1 MTSIAGIRLK
11 KNREKSVLQY
21 HPWIFSGAIQ
31 EIDHGIGDGDMAAV
45 SDFSG
50 EHLGYGY
57 YNSKTQISVRM
68 LSFSTDPVDDGFFRR
83 LIISAIEKRKAGPSL
98 GRTTACR
105 MVFSEGDFLP
115 GLIVDR
121 YNNHL
126 VIQIFTLGM
135 EKMKGSIV
143 RMLEKT
149 LHPESVYERSDHEG
163 RKLEGL
169 PESSGQLAGTTPE
182 EITINENGASFNV
195 DVMRGQKTGF
205 FLDQR
210 DNRMLVRSLSKDRKA
225 LNLFSYTGGFSVQA
239 LAGGATG
246 AVCVDAS
253 ESALTAAHANAVL
266 NGYGGKHETV
276 RADIFQYLR
285 HADIDAGIIVCDP
298 PALVKSKNALDA
310 GCRGYKD
317 LNLQITKKCRPGTLL
332 LTCSCS
338 RFVSMDLFQK
348 IVFSAFAD
356 AGRKASII
364 GKFGHPADHPVSI
377 FCPETEYLK
386 SMLLYIE

>member
-1 MTSIAGIRLK
+1 MAHIRLR
-11 KNREKSVLQY
+11 KNREKSVLQG
-21 HPWIFSGAIQ
+21 HPWIFSGAIH
-31 EIDHGIGDGDMAAV
+31 EIDHGIGDGDIAAV
-45 SDFSG
+45 RDFSG
-50 EHLGYGY
+50 AHLGYGY

-68 LSFSTDPVDDGFFRR
+68 LSFSTDPVDDGFLRR
-83 LIISAIEKRKAGPSL
+83 LIISAIEKRKASPSL

-105 MVFSEGDFLP
+105 MIFSEGDFLP

-126 VIQIFTLGM
+126 VIQILTLGM
-135 EKMKGSIV
+135 EKLKSRIVSI
-143 RMLEKT
+143 LEET

-169 PESSGQLAGTTPE
+169 SESSGQLAGTTPV

-210 DNRMLVRSLSKDRKA
+210 DSRMLVRSLSKGRKA

-239 LAGGATG
+239 LAGGATK
-246 AVCVDAS
+246 ATCVDAS
-253 ESALTAAHANAVL
+253 ENALIAAHANAML
-266 NGYGGKHETV
+266 NGYGDKHETV

-285 HADIDAGIIVCDP
+285 EADIEAGIIVCDP
-298 PALVKSKNALDA
+298 PALVKSRNALEA

-317 LNLQITKKCRPGTLL
+317 LNLQIAKKCRPGTML

-338 RFVSMDLFQK
+338 RFIDMDLFQK
-348 IVFSAFAD
+348 VVFSAFAD
-356 AGRKASII
+356 AGRRAAIL